1 MQRRLG
7 ADPAG
12 PGISF
17 DIVLKS
23 ISGTSFK
30 TFLTSWEI
38 VETAP
43 SEAFQG
49 AAEEIVEVDIDEKEI
64 VDLDTNILVNSDL
77 IDYGNN
83 HFIIVSRDVIENL
96 EEILKVTLD

>member
-1 MQRRLG
+1 M
-7 ADPAG
+7 
-12 PGISF
+12 
-17 DIVLKS
+17 
-23 ISGTSFK
+23 
-30 TFLTSWEI
+30 
-38 VETAP
+38 ETAP
-43 SEAFQG
+43 SEAFHG
-49 AAEEIVEVDIDEKEI
+49 AAEEIVEVDIDDKEI